1 MKKLLFILLGL
12 IILIGGGIGYFLL
25 TFDLNTYRQMI
36 ADRLSETLGRPVI
49 IAQMETKLSLIP
61 TIKIRGIRVE
71 NQEGFS
77 SFDPFMVIDTAE
89 ATLAVAPLLSK
100 RLEIQNLVLNK
111 VNVWLTRLESG
122 RINFDFSER
131 GRRYSQGRSESVTTD
146 KAWQIRLDSIGVHT
160 IDVTYRNGQ
169 SEQKISLSDLSL
181 KQLKVFTVTV
191 KIADKVFKLTGTLD
205 DLMELLNQKQDYLFN
220 LEIVGAEM
228 TTKLSG
234 SIGNTKTWEDILL
247 NIDVTG
253 AGLKQTAQYFGLA
266 GNKFPAQPF
275 TFSAVL
281 QGDLKEVSVTK
292 ADLALAGG
300 KLKANLTGKIES
312 LRKQPAFE
320 GKGQITLSDWALGQL
335 WGLQP
340 FVVNFNVAGSPKKIE
355 LTRFDYRAGRSD
367 VQVIGQVNLDAD
379 IPVVTATINS
389 EYLEIQDVFQTEAA
403 EYAAVNPAAI
413 KANKVKV
420 IPDAELDFA
429 FLQSLNG
436 QINMMMPH
444 IKLSEAI
451 QGYLGLRGDVAIKDG
466 RLSADQFRLDILNGV
481 AMTDL
486 SIQSG
491 TDQRFTLG
499 IKGEG
504 FDLNAIKSLKNVIQG
519 ASVDLSADLEATGN
533 RLSEVLSTLNGN
545 MVLEVPQGTIMNP
558 WFNDLV
564 ENLDVYK
571 KRTVSYSVTDRLNK
585 ILCAAAKLTIRD
597 GVVSSPETIALETSN
612 ISFLIGGQVSLPTEK
627 VEISMR
633 PFIHQNEQTKLDAL
647 VALASQLIRL
657 NGTFQRIE
665 PSFVLD
671 ETALKGLALSV
682 LSHPSPYQLCEG
694 VLGYKTKGQ
703 MWEETRKSQ
712 MLPITETVREP
723 ERPLTPQEK
732 FQQQLMDSVN
742 KVLK

>member
-1 MKKLLFILLGL
+1 MKKLLFVLLGL
-12 IILIGGGIGYFLL
+12 IILVGGGIGYFLL

-36 ADRLSETLGRPVI
+36 ADKLSEALGRPVI

-77 SFDPFMVIDTAE
+77 SFDPFMMIDTAE

-111 VNVWLTRLESG
+111 VNVWPTRLESG
-122 RINFDFSER
+122 RTNFDFSER
-131 GRRYSQGRSESVTTD
+131 GKRYGHGRSETTATD

-169 SEQKISLSDLSL
+169 SVQKISLSDLSL

-205 DLMELLNQKQDYLFN
+205 DLMDLLHQKQDYLFN
-220 LEIVGAEM
+220 LEIIGAEM

-234 SIGNTKTWEDILL
+234 SIGDTKKWEDILL
-247 NIDVTG
+247 NIDMTG
-253 AGLKQTAQYFGLA
+253 SGLKQTAQYFGLV
-266 GNKFPAQPF
+266 GNKLPAQAF
-275 TFSAVL
+275 AFSAVL
-281 QGDLKEVSVTK
+281 QGNLNEVSVTK
-292 ADLALAGG
+292 ADLTLGG
-300 KLKANLTGKIES
+300 SKLKLGLTGKLS
-312 LRKQPAFE
+312 DLRRQPVFE
-320 GKGQITLSDWALGQL
+320 GNGQMTLSDWALGQL

-340 FVVNFNVAGSPKKIE
+340 FVANFTFSGSPKKIE

-367 VQVIGQVNLDAD
+367 VQMTAQINLDAN
-379 IPVVTATINS
+379 IPVINATINS
-389 EYLEIQDVFQTEAA
+389 EYLEIQDVFQTEAS
-403 EYAAVNPAAI
+403 EYAAANPSVV
-413 KANKVKV
+413 KANRIKV
-420 IPDAELDFA
+420 IPDAELNFS
-429 FLQSLNG
+429 FLKSLNG
-436 QINMMMPH
+436 QMNMMMPH

-451 QGYLGLRGDVAIKDG
+451 QGYLGLRGDVTIKDG

-499 IKGEG
+499 IKGDG

-519 ASVDLSADLEATGN
+519 ASVDFGANLEAIGG
-533 RLSEVLSTLNGN
+533 RLSEVLSTLNGDV
-545 MVLEVPQGTIMNP
+545 VLEVPQGTIMNP

-585 ILCAAAKLTIRD
+585 ILCAVAKLTIRD

-657 NGTFQRIE
+657 TGTFQRIE

-682 LSHPSPYQLCEG
+682 LSRPSPYQLCEG

-703 MWEETRKSQ
+703 MREESRKSQ